1 MFLSRFKEYYLS
13 RTRIKFYG
21 NFDERSVN
29 LLSSWIKQAVL
40 FFFIFF
46 FVFFPYVKETCC
58 TAIRSREIHREEMEK
73 KGRRFPWQF
82 RSFRL
87 MPYMCVWNV
96 KHDIYIHKIRGSSI
110 LRVSTSESNLVVIQK
125 CVTWE

>member
-1 MFLSRFKEYYLS
+1 MEISTNDQLIFWVLELNRLSF
-13 RTRIKFYG
+13 
-21 NFDERSVN
+21 
-29 LLSSWIKQAVL
+29 

-58 TAIRSREIHREEMEK
+58 TAIRNREIHREEMEK

-96 KHDIYIHKIRGSSI
+96 KHDIYP
-110 LRVSTSESNLVVIQK
+110 
-125 CVTWE
+125 